1 MDDGYRALLSKRK
14 NRTLAIMLSE
24 KEDVVD
30 DFLPEDISQEL
41 RKMILDHVN
50 DFHDF
55 CVDLIESM
63 DQGMVVNQIAA
74 ERLDQIYLMLA
85 DT

>member
-1 MDDGYRALLSKRK
+1 MDDGYRALLGKRK

-30 DFLPEDISQEL
+30 EYLPEDVSQEL
-41 RKMILDHVN
+41 RKIILDHVN

-55 CVDLIESM
+55 CVDLIESV
-63 DQGMVVNQIAA
+63 DQGMVTNQIAID
-74 ERLDQIYLMLA
+74 RLVYIYSVLV
-85 DT
+85 DK